1 MEMWILWSVLL
12 YIAMILILKALSN
25 FFGVYYH
32 NKAYHLVMITQNSQ
46 HQIEWMIWSY
56 HMSNE
61 SKRKKGTITC
71 IDMGSTDDTLQ
82 ILKRL
87 QVRYPRLQVV
97 NIDPQETTGDPIQQW
112 LISQEGNKEKLLVLD
127 LREPDAEKQFEKL
140 MA

>member
-1 MEMWILWSVLL
+1 MEMWVLWSVAL
-12 YIAMILILKALSN
+12 YVAMVLILKALSN

-32 NKAYHLVMITQNSQ
+32 NKAYHLVMITLNSQ

-56 HMSNE
+56 YMSNE
-61 SKRKKGTITC
+61 NKGKKGTITC
-71 IDMGSTDDTLQ
+71 IDMGSNDDTLQ
-82 ILKRL
+82 ILHRL

-97 NIDPQETTGDPIQQW
+97 KLSPAEGTGDPLQQW
-112 LISQEGNKEKLLVLD
+112 LTSQEGNKEKLLVLD